1 MKEENFVSFSDF
13 EMVGQLWPG
22 PVYEKN
28 EWWGWGKS
36 TEKKV
41 IWDGWYKG
49 VGGEERLW
57 REIHNLQITFD
68 DYNVVGYGRD
78 FHGDYTIEG
87 TSAIDGDKWRLNFN

>member
-28 EWWGWGKS
+28 EWWSWGKS

-49 VGGEERLW
+49 VGGEERYW
-57 REIHNLQITFD
+57 REVHNLQITFD

-87 TSAIDGDKWRLNFN
+87 TSAMDGDKWRLNFN